1 MTGNKR
7 RKPCSLSSIVG
18 RENMYLY
25 VKGDALVARDFRFLV
40 IDGVTI
46 NSAMPFFFAPLP
58 DPSSQLKPLVTRAD
72 KQKILMDLSD
82 KKNVAT
88 DTPMTEFLPEI
99 GEEARMHLWTSALN
113 LLLECLGGDAAAAFL
128 HEELD
133 AVS

>member
-1 MTGNKR
+1 
-7 RKPCSLSSIVG
+7 
-18 RENMYLY
+18 MYLY